1 MKILVIGSGGR
12 EHALVWKLSKSSS
25 VSKLFC
31 APGNGGIASLAD
43 CVNIK
48 ADNIAQLTDFAL
60 ENEIEY
66 TVVGP
71 EMPLTAGISDEFE
84 KNGLKIFGPAK
95 SGARL
100 EGSKVFS
107 KEFMRKYNIPT
118 ADFKVF
124 TDISSALGY
133 INKKGVPIVI
143 KADGLAAGKGVFVC
157 NSADEARKSVKLIME
172 QKIFG
177 DAGDKIIIEECLKG
191 EEASILAFCDGKTIT
206 LMESSQDHKRINNED
221 KGPNTG
227 GMGAYSPALVVDGKL
242 LEQIREE
249 VLDRILAGFKEE
261 AIDYKGVLYTGI
273 MVTDKGPKV
282 LEFNVRFGDPETQPI
297 LMRLKTDLMD
307 IIKAVISGNLKDI
320 KLEWDEKPAVCVVIA
335 SGGYPGKYSKDYE
348 INGLDKAA
356 ELENLFV
363 FHAGTN
369 VKNEKFYTSG
379 GRVFGVTAMGNDIEK
394 AIDKAYMGVRVIY
407 FKDAHFRKDIGAR
420 AVKRKKQIRYT

>member
-12 EHALVWKLSKSSS
+12 EHALVWRLSKSSG

-31 APGNGGIASLAD
+31 APGNGGIAALAD

-48 ADNIAQLTDFAL
+48 ADNIAQLTAFAL
-60 ENEIEY
+60 ENGIDY

-71 EMPLTAGISDEFE
+71 EVPLTAGISDEFE
-84 KNGLKIFGPAK
+84 KNGLKIFGPVK

-124 TDISSALGY
+124 TDVSSALDY

-143 KADGLAAGKGVFVC
+143 KTDGLAAGKGVFVC
-157 NSADEARKSVKLIME
+157 NSADEARKSARLIME

-177 DAGDKIIIEECLKG
+177 DAGDKIIIEECLEG
-191 EEASILAFCDGKTIT
+191 EEASILAFCDGETIT
-206 LMESSQDHKRINNED
+206 IMESSQDHKRIDDED
-221 KGPNTG
+221 KGLNTG
-227 GMGAYSPALVVDGKL
+227 GMGAYSPAPVVNGRL
-242 LEQIREE
+242 IEQIKEE
-249 VLDRILAGFKEE
+249 IFDRILAGFKKE
-261 AIDYKGVLYTGI
+261 AIDYKGVLYAGI

-282 LEFNVRFGDPETQPI
+282 LEFNVRFGDPETQSI

-335 SGGYPGKYSKDYE
+335 SGGYPGKYIKDYE
-348 INGLDKAA
+348 IKGLDKAA

-369 VKNEKFYTSG
+369 IKNEKFYTSG
-379 GRVFGVTAMGNDIEK
+379 GRVLGVTAMANNIEK
-394 AIDKAYMGVRVIY
+394 AIDKAYMGVRCIY

-420 AVKRKKQIRYT
+420 AIKAVNRE